1 MPPLAAARVEFP
13 FPYPQFSERFSP
25 MRQSSVVSRRVAA
38 TAVSLVLTLGV
49 AACAGPEDTGAKGG
63 TSGKAAGAP
72 QKGGTLTVLNTEAQ
86 TDFDPA
92 RLYTSGGGNVPSL
105 VFRTLTTR
113 NREAGA
119 AGTQV
124 VPDLATDTGRPNK
137 DATEWTYTLKEG
149 LKFEDGTPIT
159 SADIKY
165 GIERSFAAELSGGAP
180 YLRDWLIGGDTYQG
194 PYKDKKGLA
203 SIVTPDPRT
212 IVFKLKKPE
221 GEFPFVATQ
230 TQFAPVPK
238 AKDTGAA
245 YEEHPVSSGPY
256 KVVKNEND
264 GERLTLERNEH
275 WDAETDEE
283 RKAYPD
289 RIDVRSG
296 LDEAVINQR
305 LATSTGAD
313 ASAITTDTNL
323 GPAELAQVGSD
334 KALAARVGTG
344 HFGFTNYIA
353 FNPKVKP
360 FDNPKVRQAISYA
373 INRTSVV
380 NAAGGSALAEP
391 ATTFL
396 PEQKAFGFTPYDHFP
411 AGKTGDPE
419 KARQLLK
426 EAGHP
431 NGLTITLLH
440 STAQNRT
447 TSPEIATAV
456 QEALGKAG
464 ITVKLDGQQ
473 PNSFNEKRW
482 SVKDAPGFFLSRWGA
497 DWPAGGPFLAPIF
510 DGRQI
515 VANGSNYNHAQLN
528 DPAVNKEIDEIN
540 KLTDLKAAAARWG
553 ALDKKIGEQALD
565 VPLFHPVYKRLVGKN
580 VKNVVISDWTGVLDI
595 SQVSV
600 K

>member
-1 MPPLAAARVEFP
+1 
-13 FPYPQFSERFSP
+13 
-25 MRQSSVVSRRVAA
+25 MRPSSALSRRLAVAA
-38 TAVSLVLTLGV
+38 TGLVLTTGV
-49 AACAGPEDTGAKGG
+49 AACAGPQEAGDKAGSGA
-63 TSGKAAGAP
+63 AAGAEP
-72 QKGGTLTVLNTEAQ
+72 RKGGTLTVLNAEAQ
-86 TDFDPA
+86 SDFDPA

-119 AGTQV
+119 AGTEV

-137 DATEWTYTLKEG
+137 DATEWTYTLKDG
-149 LKFEDGTPIT
+149 LKYEDGTPIT
-159 SADIKY
+159 SADVKY

-180 YLRDWLIGGDTYQG
+180 YLRDWLVGGDTYQG
-194 PYKDKKGLA
+194 SYKDPKGLA

-212 IVFKLKKPE
+212 IVFKLRKPE

-238 AKDTGAA
+238 AKDTGAK

-256 KVVKNEND
+256 KVVTNEND
-264 GERLTLERNEH
+264 GERLVLERNEH
-275 WDAETDEE
+275 WDPKTDPE

-305 LATSTGAD
+305 LATSAGAD
-313 ASAITTDTNL
+313 AAAVTTDTNL
-323 GPAELAQVGSD
+323 GPAELAQLGSD
-334 KALAARVGTG
+334 EELAARVGTG
-344 HFGFTNYIA
+344 RFGFTNYLA

-396 PEQKAFGFTPYDHFP
+396 PEKKAFGYEPYDHFP
-411 AGKTGDPE
+411 AGKTGDPA
-419 KARQLLK
+419 KAKQLLK
-426 EAGHP
+426 EAGFP
-431 NGLTITLLH
+431 DGLKVTLLH
-440 STAQNRT
+440 STAQNRA

-456 QEALGKAG
+456 QEALAKAG
-464 ITVKLDGQQ
+464 ITVELDGQE

-497 DWPAGGPFLAPIF
+497 DWPAGSAFLAPIF

-515 VANGSNYNHAQLN
+515 VTDGSNYNHAQLD
-528 DPAVNKEIDEIN
+528 DPAVNKEIDEIS
-540 KLTDLKAAAARWG
+540 KLTDLKAAAPRWG
-553 ALDKKIGEQALD
+553 ALDKKIGAQALD
-565 VPLFHPVYKRLVGKN
+565 VPLFHPVYKRLVGKS

-595 SQVSV
+595 SQVAV